1 MNKIKTT
8 DKSNSLKVRYN
19 KTVLPNG
26 LRIIS
31 EQVPDVES
39 FALGI
44 SVDAG
49 SRDDYNDREGIAHFI
64 EHSVFRRSSNYSGK
78 QIVSKFESIG
88 AYINAYTTK
97 EMTCYYVRALKAHLK
112 ECFDLLAEVVFE
124 PAFLEKDINKER
136 SIIIEEIKSYEDD
149 PEEFIF
155 DIGDGIVFKNHALA
169 NSIAGTVDSVKLIS
183 RDDIRNFH
191 NNYYCP
197 QNAIISMAGS
207 YDHNELVEL
216 CKEKLINLKPVNFHN
231 TRRIPVNYIPDK
243 ISSDKSFQQAHLLL
257 ITSTEGISSK
267 YRYPLAIINS
277 LLGDGMSSRLNQ
289 KIREKFGYV
298 YSVYSTLALMSDSGT
313 LGIYAATENRRIDKV
328 RDIINNELKNLS
340 EKRIPKTEINRAK
353 EQLKSSTIMALEGMS
368 ARMQALLKSELSF
381 GYNESIEETIRQ
393 IDIVNDDIIAETAK
407 KYLAHENWSEILFIS
422 KD

>member
-1 MNKIKTT
+1 MK
-8 DKSNSLKVRYN
+8 NSLNGKNSKSSKVRYN

-44 SVDAG
+44 CVDAG
-49 SRDDYNDREGIAHFI
+49 SRDDDMDREGIAHFI
-64 EHSVFRRSSNYSGK
+64 EHSVFRRSANYSGK
-78 QIVSKFESIG
+78 QIVSKCESIG
-88 AYINAYTTK
+88 AYINAFTTK
-97 EMTCYYVRALKAHLK
+97 EMTCYYVRALKAHLT
-112 ECFDLLAEVVFE
+112 ECFNLLAEVVFQ

-155 DIGDGIVFKNHALA
+155 DIGDGIVFKNHTLA
-169 NSIAGTVDSVKLIS
+169 NSIAGTVDSVKLITP
-183 RDDIRNFH
+183 DDLRNFH
-191 NNYYCP
+191 QHYYSP
-197 QNAIISMAGS
+197 ENAIISMAGS
-207 YDHNELVEL
+207 FDHNIFVEL
-216 CKEKLINLKPVNFHN
+216 CNEKLINLKPVNFQN
-231 TRRIPVNYIPDK
+231 SRKIPVNYFPDK
-243 ISSDKSFQQAHLLL
+243 LSMDKSFQQAHLLL
-257 ITSTEGISSK
+257 MTYTEGITSG

-289 KIREKFGYV
+289 KIREKYGYV

-313 LGIYAATENRRIDKV
+313 LGIYAATENRRIDRV
-328 RDIINNELKNLS
+328 REIIINELKNLS

-368 ARMQALLKSELSF
+368 ARMQSLLKSEVSF
-381 GYNESIEETIRQ
+381 GCNESIEETIAE
-393 IDIVNDDIIAETAK
+393 INNVDDDTISETAK
-407 KYLAHENWSEILFIS
+407 KYLAANDWSEILFIS